1 MTTLTMKYT
10 LLTFFLAPAA
20 ARIYTGFNYGAFW
33 SHESNVKRY
42 ADFHHG
48 FELAKNLT
56 NTPVPFDSARLYTCI
71 TAGTQSDPTEAFQ
84 AAIDTGTNL
93 LLGMWISPGAS
104 GQPNDLQIDNE
115 LAALEK
121 GFQLHGQ
128 KLADLVI
135 GLSIGNEDVYRFN
148 NAAAGVGSDN
158 LLLSIKRVRESIAA
172 SPYAK
177 FMRDKPIGHT
187 DTAMYAVV
195 PGSDFTGMTAYP
207 YWEGKSIDSAA
218 QSFLSVLGDTQ
229 RRAGNTPVWISE
241 MGWPINGTQ
250 KGEAV
255 ASVDNYQRYW
265 DEVGCQVFGKY
276 NTFWFELLQD
286 SLPDQPDWGLLDT
299 KTYQPRI
306 RDLSCGGRGKVSAS
320 GTVAAV
326 STTRSQTTTLSTF
339 PSTSPAAKTLPSTPP
354 TIASNSKV
362 PLHPTTTISII
373 TSNTSATPAS
383 TPASICITMLDLQ
396 QNGIYI
402 PVAVPPL
409 SGIKECAPPPR
420 FSGSPLTMLASEDV
434 VSFDL
439 YAPSPT
445 PATSTVDEVG
455 ESATTT
461 TTPTPV
467 LANPPCTTL
476 DGVIHEVYMSD
487 GMRYL
492 GKSVAACTATA
503 IPFAPVSTT
512 PTAQF
517 STMLV
522 DSTPPS
528 SAISSV
534 LLGPAGAV
542 SEPSTLRTVV
552 LTRPGSMSM
561 SVSTSELRS
570 TLQTVIKPTMSSD
583 LGLGNLGAG
592 LTSSTPSS
600 NSITPPTSTSLS
612 PPLPISS
619 SPSAPTLSVPPKP
632 TANSDVNPVLS
643 IFSAYLAE
651 LGMGSKSVSTPTAT
665 VMSSR
670 TA

>member
-1 MTTLTMKYT
+1 MKYT

-265 DEVGCQVFGKY
+265 DEVGCQVFAGLGVIGY
-276 NTFWFELLQD
+276 EDLPAADPRSEL
-286 SLPDQPDWGLLDT
+286 WWKG
-299 KTYQPRI
+299 
-306 RDLSCGGRGKVSAS
+306 
-320 GTVAAV
+320 
-326 STTRSQTTTLSTF
+326 SQTTTLSTF

-492 GKSVAACTATA
+492 GKSVAAFLYHASGFDTA
-503 IPFAPVSTT
+503 I
-512 PTAQF
+512 F
-517 STMLV
+517 SNLV
-522 DSTPPS
+522 GAFGSCWCGVRAVD
-528 SAISSV
+528 AKDGGV
-534 LLGPAGAV
+534 DKAGV
-542 SEPSTLRTVV
+542 
-552 LTRPGSMSM
+552 
-561 SVSTSELRS
+561 
-570 TLQTVIKPTMSSD
+570 
-583 LGLGNLGAG
+583 
-592 LTSSTPSS
+592 
-600 NSITPPTSTSLS
+600 
-612 PPLPISS
+612 
-619 SPSAPTLSVPPKP
+619 
-632 TANSDVNPVLS
+632 DVNVS
-643 IFSAYLAE
+643 IDIGVEVNTTDGDQANDVE
-651 LGMGSKSVSTPTAT
+651 
-665 VMSSR
+665 
-670 TA
+670 